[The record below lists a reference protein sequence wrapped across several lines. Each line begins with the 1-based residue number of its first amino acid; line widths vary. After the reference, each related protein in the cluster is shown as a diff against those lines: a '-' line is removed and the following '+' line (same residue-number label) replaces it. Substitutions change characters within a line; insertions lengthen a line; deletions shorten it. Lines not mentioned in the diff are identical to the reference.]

1 MKIMVAGSTD
11 FAEGEQVHGE
21 FVSACKDLGASLAEA
36 GHTIVVGS
44 DGEKTADR
52 QVVFGANSS
61 GKRAKVVII
70 NSQRKAAPF
79 DQDREQL
86 SSLDLSYVRSR
97 GPRTVGRI
105 RQILEA
111 DGVIT
116 IGGGRGTAQ
125 LGYTAPALERPVLA
139 IPAFGGASEDIW
151 DEYVDQDLE
160 RLRFYR
166 SGFLDGKVQSL
177 SGKNWDASKADLAVK
192 VMEELVNQNPYRSQ
206 RVVPQ
211 AVIVIFQLFL
221 LTGWVALFVNP
232 FDSFTVSF
240 FLLLGIA
247 ALLGTGIRTSLRF
260 LTEIRPRIPVRRLA
274 TEGMLGL
281 LLAYALALFYLLG
294 VHTVTGDQ
302 VTIGEAKDFQR
313 IAVNMSLL
321 GLAAGVLL
329 ERATEQVMRRLETVV
344 SKEE

>member
-21 FVSACKDLGASLAEA
+21 FVSACKDLGASLAKA

-139 IPAFGGASEDIW
+139 IPAFGGASEGMW

-160 RLRFYR
+160 RLNFYR
-166 SGFLDGKVQSL
+166 PRFLDGKVSTL
-177 SGKNWDASKADLAVK
+177 SQQWDASKGELAVK

-232 FDSFTVSF
+232 FDFTVSF

>member
-11 FAEGEQVHGE
+11 FAEGEQVHDE
-21 FVSACKDLGASLAEA
+21 FVSACKDLGASLAKA

-44 DGEKTADR
+44 DAEKTADR
-52 QVVFGANSS
+52 QVVLGANSS
-61 GKRAKVVII
+61 EKRAKVVII
-70 NSQRKAAPF
+70 TPRRGPAPF
-79 DQDREQL
+79 EQDREQL

-139 IPAFGGASEDIW
+139 IPAFGGASEGMW

-232 FDSFTVSF
+232 FDFTVSF

-260 LTEIRPRIPVRRLA
+260 LTEIRPRIPFRRLA